1 MHFEICKIHTVFSY
15 TSMQVKIFIEN
26 MGSGIGFESCPS
38 MKWNSFCELLYI
50 IMKYI

>member
-26 MGSGIGFESCPS
+26 MGSGIGFETYSD
-38 MKWNSFCELLYI
+38 MKRNSFRELLYI